1 MEPRLPVLDLEPE
14 ITARLRK
21 ARRLVL
27 SAPTGSGKS
36 TQVPPMLL
44 RGGFLER
51 GQAVI
56 LQPRR
61 LAARLLAARVAHEL
75 GSPLGGLAGYQVRFE
90 NVTGPSTRLRFVTEG
105 ILLREMIR
113 SPNLE
118 GVAALVF
125 DEFHERHLYGDL
137 TLARALELQER
148 ERPDLAILVL
158 SATLDVERVSEYLRP
173 CETLRAEGRLYPVA
187 IEYAP
192 GEGPVWERAADAFAR
207 WARAGGRGDV
217 LVFMPGAYEIG
228 RTLEAFRERPEAQG
242 YLLLPLHGEL
252 PPAEQDAA
260 VARYDRPKVVAA
272 TNVAET
278 SITIE
283 GVRLVIDSGL
293 ARVARHDPARGIN
306 TLFVEKISRAS
317 ADQRAG
323 RAGRTAPGTCVRLWG
338 ERDHVVRPARD
349 VPEVRRMDLSE
360 ALLLLEASGVED
372 PRAFRWM
379 DPPDERA
386 LAGAEELLH
395 DLGALREGRLTDVG
409 RRMAAF
415 PVHPRFARML
425 LAAEAWG
432 IVPEA
437 ALAAALAEGREIL
450 VRNPDDEAADFRE
463 RVLGGRAE
471 SDFEVLRRAWE
482 YAARHGFRAEACR
495 RAGIHAGA
503 ARRVGPAREQFL
515 RIAEREGLD
524 VRPRGAPEGALAR
537 CLLAGFPDRVARR
550 AEPGTLRCELVH
562 GRRALLA
569 RESAVRSAPLLV
581 AAEIREV
588 EGRGGEVQT
597 LLSLAAAIEPE
608 WLREAF
614 PEDMNVRRQ
623 IFYDPA
629 ARRVVAEDQTRF
641 RDLVLERR
649 QVEPPPAEEA
659 ARLLAAEVR
668 AGRLEAPGW
677 DEAVERWIRRVNFLA
692 RACPEL
698 GIPPIDE
705 AARDLLV
712 LELCAGAVSYKD
724 LKERPAL
731 PVVRGW
737 LSPAQQELVER
748 HAPER
753 LELPNGRRP
762 RVEYG
767 AGEPPTVALTIQEL
781 YGVTRL
787 PAVALGRVAPRVEI
801 LAPSR
806 RPVQVTTDLAA
817 FWAEQYPKVKKEL
830 QRRYPKHEWR

>member
-1 MEPRLPVLDLEPE
+1 
-14 ITARLRK
+14 
-21 ARRLVL
+21 
-27 SAPTGSGKS
+27 
-36 TQVPPMLL
+36 
-44 RGGFLER
+44 
-51 GQAVI
+51 
-56 LQPRR
+56 
-61 LAARLLAARVAHEL
+61 
-75 GSPLGGLAGYQVRFE
+75 
-90 NVTGPSTRLRFVTEG
+90 
-105 ILLREMIR
+105 
-113 SPNLE
+113 
-118 GVAALVF
+118 
-125 DEFHERHLYGDL
+125 
-137 TLARALELQER
+137 
-148 ERPDLAILVL
+148 
-158 SATLDVERVSEYLRP
+158 
-173 CETLRAEGRLYPVA
+173 
-187 IEYAP
+187 
-192 GEGPVWERAADAFAR
+192 
-207 WARAGGRGDV
+207 
-217 LVFMPGAYEIG
+217 
-228 RTLEAFRERPEAQG
+228 
-242 YLLLPLHGEL
+242 
-252 PPAEQDAA
+252 
-260 VARYDRPKVVAA
+260 
-272 TNVAET
+272 
-278 SITIE
+278 
-283 GVRLVIDSGL
+283 
-293 ARVARHDPARGIN
+293 
-306 TLFVEKISRAS
+306 
-317 ADQRAG
+317 
-323 RAGRTAPGTCVRLWG
+323 
-338 ERDHVVRPARD
+338 
-349 VPEVRRMDLSE
+349 
-360 ALLLLEASGVED
+360 
-372 PRAFRWM
+372 
-379 DPPDERA
+379 
-386 LAGAEELLH
+386 
-395 DLGALREGRLTDVG
+395 
-409 RRMAAF
+409 
-415 PVHPRFARML
+415 
-425 LAAEAWG
+425 
-432 IVPEA
+432 
-437 ALAAALAEGREIL
+437 
-450 VRNPDDEAADFRE
+450 
-463 RVLGGRAE
+463 
-471 SDFEVLRRAWE
+471 
-482 YAARHGFRAEACR
+482 
-495 RAGIHAGA
+495 
-503 ARRVGPAREQFL
+503 
-515 RIAEREGLD
+515 
-524 VRPRGAPEGALAR
+524 
-537 CLLAGFPDRVARR
+537 
-550 AEPGTLRCELVH
+550 VH